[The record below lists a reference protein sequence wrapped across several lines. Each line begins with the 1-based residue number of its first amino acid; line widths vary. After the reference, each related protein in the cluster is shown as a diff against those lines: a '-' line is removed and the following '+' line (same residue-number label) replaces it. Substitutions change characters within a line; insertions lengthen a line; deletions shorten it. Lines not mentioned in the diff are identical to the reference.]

1 MSNEQSTYP
10 KLDISRRQEKS
21 LYWLDKTADLLD
33 NRFRIPGTDIR
44 FGLDFLIGLIPY
56 IGDVIGLAIS
66 GVLLLVMARNGAS
79 GMVALKMAGNILLD
93 AVVGVFPLV
102 GDLFD
107 LGYKANRR
115 NVNLL
120 QEHYREGRHQGSALW
135 VILLVL
141 FALAAAFFL
150 MIFAVWQVFSWI
162 WNTLAA
168 NL

>member
-93 AVVGVFPLV
+93 AMVGVFPLV

-120 QEHYREGRHQGSALW
+120 QEHYREGRHQGRARSGWSCWCCLH
-135 VILLVL
+135 
-141 FALAAAFFL
+141 
-150 MIFAVWQVFSWI
+150 WQLRFS
-162 WNTLAA
+162 
-168 NL
+168 